1 MGDIAA
7 FIEYLLEL
15 YEASEEDNIKEHST
29 NVVKDLQD
37 LQSEIQQHRETMTK
51 LLKANS
57 GKLNDRLEDVRKTLL
72 REHNYTSKLMLS
84 GKENKEQLKWL
95 GGYLQ
100 GLALCIDVLE
110 QSKTAKEEVE

>member
-1 MGDIAA
+1 MGHIAE

-37 LQSEIQQHRETMTK
+37 LQSEIQQHRETMTR

-57 GKLNDRLEDVRKTLL
+57 GKLNDRLEDVRRTLH
-72 REHNYTSKLMLS
+72 REYNSTSKLMLA
-84 GKENKEQLKWL
+84 GKENKEHLKWL

-110 QSKTAKEEVE
+110 QNKTAKEEVE